1 MAQAAATQA
10 QVTPTTLY
18 KGIRWYDGFVVALAN
33 PGFLIGSL
41 GYSIGALGGW
51 GAVLLWTISMAL
63 GVAKNW
69 IYAEM
74 ASMFPDKPGGIALY
88 AHEGWRRYFSLAGVV
103 ATFGYWFA
111 WSTVLSIFGLVV
123 GSLIQSQWF
132 PNQTWTFSDG
142 AVNVG
147 LPHLIAAG
155 LIVLVWA
162 FNIFGI
168 RVAVWFGYV
177 TGALLMIPLAVFIIG
192 PFVTGNW
199 HASNLHFGMAGT
211 PLTLKLALVW
221 FYVMGWSSY
230 GVETCAAFAPE
241 YKDTVHDTN
250 LALKTA
256 ALFSLLVYALLP
268 MGITGAIGEQ
278 AAVKDPVAFYVPAFA
293 QIVGGAAGLMVLLLA
308 ASLVLSMNTATAD
321 GARALYGIARDD
333 MTVKQLYHLNRYKVP
348 SRAMTVDMIVNLF
361 LVFFVGN
368 TLAILVAGNLG
379 YLLAHILAL
388 TAFLLLRKDRPHWP
402 RPIRASNVWIPIAVL
417 LAAANLVFVI
427 YGVLNPDITG
437 YGTFFDLLVGIG
449 VLLISVLLYIF
460 RRVFQDGKPIALRE
474 ETPVLPPAGANL
486 A

>member
-1 MAQAAATQA
+1 MAE
-10 QVTPTTLY
+10 VTASKTELF

-51 GAVLLWTISMAL
+51 GAVLLWSISML
-63 GVAKNW
+63 MGVGKNW

-74 ASMFPDKPGGIALY
+74 AAMFPDKPGGIALY
-88 AHEGWRRYFSLAGVV
+88 AHEGWRKYFSLAGVV

-123 GSLIQSQWF
+123 GYLVQSQWF
-132 PNQTWTFSDG
+132 PDQTWTFSDG
-142 AVNVG
+142 PVNVG
-147 LPHLIAAG
+147 LPHFIAAG
-155 LIVLVWA
+155 LIILVWA
-162 FNIFGI
+162 FNIYGI

-199 HASNLHFGMAGT
+199 HASNLHFGMGCA

-221 FYVMGWSSY
+221 LYVMGWSSY

-241 YKDTVHDTN
+241 YRDTARDTN
-250 LALKTA
+250 LALKSA
-256 ALFSLLVYALLP
+256 ALFSLIVYALLP

-278 AAVKDPVAFYVPAFA
+278 AAAKDPVAFYVPAFS
-293 QIVGGAAGLMVLLLA
+293 QIVGGASGLMVLFLA

-333 MTVKQLYHLNRYKVP
+333 MTVKQLYHLNRFKVP
-348 SRAMTVDMIVNLF
+348 SRAMTVDLVVNLF

-388 TAFLLLRKDRPHWP
+388 TGFLLLRKDRPNWP
-402 RPIRASNVWIPIAVL
+402 RPIRAGNIWIPIAVV
-417 LAAANLVFVI
+417 LAAANLLFVI
-427 YGVLNPDITG
+427 FGVTNPDITG
-437 YGTFFDLLVGIG
+437 YGTFGDLLVGVG
-449 VLLISVLLYIF
+449 VLLVSVLLYIF
-460 RRVFQDGKPIALRE
+460 RRVVQDKQPIRFRE
-474 ETPVLPPAGANL
+474 DTPSMPLSKSGAS
-486 A
+486 

>member
-1 MAQAAATQA
+1 MAEAEVSQTM
-10 QVTPTTLY
+10 LY

-132 PNQTWTFSDG
+132 PSQTWTFSDG
-142 AVNVG
+142 PVNVG
-147 LPHLIAAG
+147 LPHFIAAA
-155 LIVLVWA
+155 LIILVWA
-162 FNIFGI
+162 LNIFGI

-177 TGALLMIPLAVFIIG
+177 TGVLLMIPLAVFIIG
-192 PFVTGNW
+192 PFVTGTW
-199 HASNLHFGMAGT
+199 HASNLHFGMPGT

-221 FYVMGWSSY
+221 LYVMGWSSY

-241 YKDTVHDTN
+241 YKDTVRDTN
-250 LALKTA
+250 RALKSA
-256 ALFSLLVYALLP
+256 ALFSLVVYALLP
-268 MGITGAIGEQ
+268 IGITGAIGEQ

-293 QIVGGAAGLMVLLLA
+293 QIVGGASGLMVLLLA

-333 MTVKQLYHLNRYKVP
+333 MTIRQLYHLNRYKVP
-348 SRAMTVDMIVNLF
+348 SRAMTVDMVVNLF

-388 TAFLLLRKDRPHWP
+388 TGFLLLRKDRPRWP
-402 RPIRASNVWIPIAVL
+402 RPIRAGNIWVPMAVL
-417 LAAANLVFVI
+417 LAGANLVFVI
-427 YGVLNPDITG
+427 YGVMNPDITG

-449 VLLISVLLYIF
+449 VLLISVLLYVF
-460 RRVFQDGKPIALRE
+460 RRIFQDGKPILLRE
-474 ETPVLPPAGANL
+474 ETPSLPAAGTSTG
-486 A
+486 

>member
-1 MAQAAATQA
+1 MTEAAVGKTE
-10 QVTPTTLY
+10 LF

-51 GAVLLWTISMAL
+51 GAVLLWSISML
-63 GVAKNW
+63 MGVAKNW

-123 GSLIQSQWF
+123 GYLVQSQWF
-132 PNQTWTFSDG
+132 PGQTWTFSDG
-142 AVNVG
+142 FVNVG
-147 LPHLIAAG
+147 LPHFIAAG
-155 LIVLVWA
+155 LIILVWA

-168 RVAVWFGYV
+168 RLAIWFGYV
-177 TGALLMIPLAVFIIG
+177 TGLLLMIPLAVFIVG

-199 HASNLHFGMAGT
+199 HASNLHFGMGAT
-211 PLTLKLALVW
+211 PLSLKLALVW
-221 FYVMGWSSY
+221 LYVMGWSSY

-241 YKDTVHDTN
+241 YRDTVRDTN
-250 LALKTA
+250 LALKSA
-256 ALFSLLVYALLP
+256 ALFSLVVYALLP
-268 MGITGAIGEQ
+268 LGITGAVGEQ
-278 AAVKDPVAFYVPAFA
+278 AAVKDPVAFYVPAFS
-293 QIVGGAAGLMVLLLA
+293 QIVGGASGLMVLFLA

-333 MTVKQLYHLNRYKVP
+333 MTIKQLYHLNRYRVP
-348 SRAMTVDMIVNLF
+348 SRAMTVDLVVNLI

-379 YLLAHILAL
+379 YLLAHVLAL
-388 TAFLLLRKDRPHWP
+388 TGFLLLRKDRPGWP
-402 RPIRASNVWIPIAVL
+402 RPIRAHNVWVPIAVL
-417 LAAANLVFVI
+417 LAVANLVFI
-427 YGVLNPDITG
+427 IFGTTNPDITG
-437 YGTFFDLLVGIG
+437 YGTYGDLLIGVG

-460 RRVFQDGKPIALRE
+460 RRIVQDRQSIVLRE
-474 ETPVLPPAGANL
+474 EAPALPPAGAG
-486 A
+486 AG

>member
-1 MAQAAATQA
+1 MAEAEVSQTM
-10 QVTPTTLY
+10 LY

-132 PNQTWTFSDG
+132 PSQTWTFSDG
-142 AVNVG
+142 PVNVG
-147 LPHLIAAG
+147 LPHFIAAA
-155 LIVLVWA
+155 LIILVWA
-162 FNIFGI
+162 LNIFGI

-192 PFVTGNW
+192 PFVTGTW
-199 HASNLHFGMAGT
+199 HASNLHFGMPGT

-221 FYVMGWSSY
+221 LYVMGWSSY

-241 YKDTVHDTN
+241 YKDTVRDTN
-250 LALKTA
+250 RALKSA
-256 ALFSLLVYALLP
+256 ALFSLVVYALLP
-268 MGITGAIGEQ
+268 IGITGAIGEQ

-293 QIVGGAAGLMVLLLA
+293 QIVGGASGLMVLLLA

-333 MTVKQLYHLNRYKVP
+333 MTIRQLYHLNRYKVP
-348 SRAMTVDMIVNLF
+348 SRAMTVDMVVNLF

-388 TAFLLLRKDRPHWP
+388 TGFLLLRKDRPRWP
-402 RPIRASNVWIPIAVL
+402 RPIRAGNIWVPMAVL
-417 LAAANLVFVI
+417 LAGANLVFVI
-427 YGVLNPDITG
+427 YGVMNPDITG

-449 VLLISVLLYIF
+449 VLLISVLLYVF
-460 RRVFQDGKPIALRE
+460 RRIFQDGKPILLRE
-474 ETPVLPPAGANL
+474 ETPSLPAAGTSTG
-486 A
+486 